1 MESSTLAALITI
13 GTALVASVITG
24 IAEIRKDKSNARMI
38 QKDVTE
44 TRAEAEKAHTSIKGD
59 TQAIRE
65 AVSTRSLSFDKIFDW
80 VENINE
86 EVTEQ
91 KFLRENSGTS
101 KKEISEAL
109 SLFQHLAVRNEEL
122 SDAILEANDKVLN
135 VTTEKER
142 LQRERDDLLKQKS
155 ALESKVADLSKQL
168 QKANNQIERLLT
180 PTPPT
185 DVQDC
190 PPPRR

>member
-1 MESSTLAALITI
+1 MTFSLIFAFCAVIVFVIYTIAQDALGGVSMESSTLAALITI

-135 VTTEKER
+135 VTTENATICSNKNQR
-142 LQRERDDLLKQKS
+142 L
-155 ALESKVADLSKQL
+155 
-168 QKANNQIERLLT
+168 KARL
-180 PTPPT
+180 
-185 DVQDC
+185 
-190 PPPRR
+190 RI